1 MTENEQVLLAQKAA
15 ESEQENVTGSTEKE
29 KNNGVHILVVEDDKF
44 LRNILSVRL
53 IREGFSVE
61 EAVDGR
67 EALKKIEEFQ
77 PKLVLL
83 DLVMPD
89 IDGFEVLR
97 RMKENDTLSKIPVLV
112 LSNLG
117 QDEEIRRAKDLG
129 AKEYLVKAY
138 FAPSEIVTRV
148 QKILREVYF

>member
-1 MTENEQVLLAQKAA
+1 MPNIQPE
-15 ESEQENVTGSTEKE
+15 E
-29 KNNGVHILVVEDDKF
+29 KNGGVRILVVEDDKF
-44 LRNILSVRL
+44 LRSILSARL
-53 IREGFSVE
+53 MREGFTVE
-61 EAVDGR
+61 EAVDGS

-77 PKLVLL
+77 PKLILL

-89 IDGFEVLR
+89 IDGFEVLK
-97 RMKENDTLSKIPVLV
+97 RMRENDALSKIPVLV

-117 QDEEIRRAKDLG
+117 QDEDIRRAKDLG

-138 FAPSEIVTRV
+138 FTPSEIVARA